1 MSTDRASTRSSDSA
15 AEEAPEKPKGD
26 PAAVAD
32 PSTQGPDLVPADQPD
47 GG

>member
-1 MSTDRASTRSSDSA
+1 MSTDRATNRSSDSA
-15 AEEAPEKPKGD
+15 AEGAHEKPKGD
-26 PAAVAD
+26 PAAVDD